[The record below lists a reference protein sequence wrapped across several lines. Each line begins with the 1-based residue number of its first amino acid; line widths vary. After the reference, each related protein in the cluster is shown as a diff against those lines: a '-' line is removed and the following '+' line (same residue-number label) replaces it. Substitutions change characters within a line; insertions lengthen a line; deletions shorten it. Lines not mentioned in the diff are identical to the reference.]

1 MFYTVIKVS
10 NTLFCICR
18 LMVEGSMVKRLVLVV
33 SVCLSILFSLSTSAG
48 SSTTAVGSSTVFMS
62 DQDKAKYL
70 GWLVKLR
77 QGDAEG
83 KCWGGEC
90 RAALAVGPN
99 GCWAKFPDMSL
110 SRAKQQA
117 LKKCNSDCS
126 TNDCQIMDIDGQ
138 YAFIN
143 QRGSSA
149 SSSTS
154 TSGTSSTPSN
164 SAPDSDIELEFWRL
178 VKDSNEPDLL
188 QAYLDEYPNGKF
200 TPLAKIKIKKLRS
213 SE

>member
-1 MFYTVIKVS
+1 
-10 NTLFCICR
+10 
-18 LMVEGSMVKRLVLVV
+18 MVKRLVLVV
-33 SVCLSILFSLSTSAG
+33 SVCLSILFSLSTSAD
-48 SSTTAVGSSTVFMS
+48 SATTAVGSSTVFMS

-110 SRAKQQA
+110 SRAKQQV
-117 LKKCNSDCS
+117 LQKCNSDCS

-143 QRGSSA
+143 QRASSA